1 MFFFPFWS
9 SKSSNFFS
17 LYGSDRANSI
27 NLSLNSL
34 SLSFVFFTL
43 LLSPSNE
50 WGFLNFLLSYF
61 SVSTIISTSSFFK
74 LLFLCWDFSIFYFK
88 KVCNWSVLGPQ
99 GCHNNVP
106 KTGWFKTTEIYHITV
121 LGAWSLKSRCQQGH
135 APCKLVG
142 ENASFLPPSS
152 WWLLLILAIPWFAA
166 AALQSQPLLSHGILP
181 SCVSLEG
188 HQSYLIKGTGLQDDL
203 ILTNYICNDP
213 ISKFCHILRYDYNI
227 CLGRIQ
233 FNQKHYQRLYF
244 HHLNAFELKTC
255 FMAQN
260 MSCLSWN
267 LKRMC
272 VWGCWVKCGINVT
285 WDVLVDSSVQVSEV
299 LYWFSVYLIIS
310 YWDRSVELFP
320 RCCCCLV
327 TQSCLTILRL
337 HGL

>member
-1 MFFFPFWS
+1 MYPKLGGLKQQKF
-9 SKSSNFFS
+9 
-17 LYGSDRANSI
+17 
-27 NLSLNSL
+27 
-34 SLSFVFFTL
+34 
-43 LLSPSNE
+43 
-50 WGFLNFLLSYF
+50 
-61 SVSTIISTSSFFK
+61 IISQFWRLEAWNQGASRAMLLVK
-74 LLFLCWDFSIFYFK
+74 LI
-88 KVCNWSVLGPQ
+88 
-99 GCHNNVP
+99 
-106 KTGWFKTTEIYHITV
+106 
-121 LGAWSLKSRCQQGH
+121 
-135 APCKLVG
+135 G

-152 WWLLLILAIPWFAA
+152 WWLLLILAIPWFAT

-260 MSCLSWN
+260 MSCLSWH

-272 VWGCWVKCGINVT
+272 VWGSWVKCGINVT

-310 YWDRSVELFP
+310 YWDGVLSYFHIV
-320 RCCCCLV
+320 V
-327 TQSCLTILRL
+327 VV
-337 HGL
+337 